1 MLIQIKVTNHD
12 GTPLGNEERDVV
24 IRHGYS
30 RQDEVY
36 NEKTYRLD
44 KNGVLKLEYST
55 PVNVTNTT
63 ALRIEVI
70 MLGRVITSLLTP
82 SPNLKSDISIG
93 VSTLSASFFF
103 STFFFFFIIRF
114 FS

>member
-1 MLIQIKVTNHD
+1 MTNHD

-36 NEKTYRLD
+36 DEKTHRLD
-44 KNGVLKLEYST
+44 KNGILKLEYST

-70 MLGRVITSLLTP
+70 KPVKQLNCLSILTPTGRVQGS
-82 SPNLKSDISIG
+82 
-93 VSTLSASFFF
+93 
-103 STFFFFFIIRF
+103 
-114 FS
+114 

>member
-1 MLIQIKVTNHD
+1 VTNHD

-24 IRHGYS
+24 IRQGYS

-36 NEKTYRLD
+36 DEKTHRLD
-44 KNGVLKLEYST
+44 KNGILKLEYST

-70 MLGRVITSLLTP
+70 KPVKQLICLSILTPTGRVQGS
-82 SPNLKSDISIG
+82 
-93 VSTLSASFFF
+93 
-103 STFFFFFIIRF
+103 
-114 FS
+114 